1 MGTQKHGLL
10 GEVFP
15 KSFAEF
21 GMQRKQKVEGTQL
34 MFGTA
39 VAQRHRASAD
49 HQQWSRQ
56 KQALQGGDSMR
67 HGEMEKKMNAIQML
81 EEQLGFAVIDSLV
94 QANVDLQTV
103 TLEQVKQMLVQA
115 GRERRENGDGINLH
129 GQ

>member
-1 MGTQKHGLL
+1 
-10 GEVFP
+10 
-15 KSFAEF
+15 
-21 GMQRKQKVEGTQL
+21 
-34 MFGTA
+34 
-39 VAQRHRASAD
+39 
-49 HQQWSRQ
+49 
-56 KQALQGGDSMR
+56 MR

-115 GRERRENGDGINLH
+115 GRERRENGDGISLH

>member
-1 MGTQKHGLL
+1 
-10 GEVFP
+10 
-15 KSFAEF
+15 
-21 GMQRKQKVEGTQL
+21 
-34 MFGTA
+34 
-39 VAQRHRASAD
+39 
-49 HQQWSRQ
+49 
-56 KQALQGGDSMR
+56 
-67 HGEMEKKMNAIQML
+67 MEKKMNAIQML